1 MATAR
6 QLFQLQEIDLTIESE
21 EKALKDKTGQLGE
34 SQLLIDARQRLAS
47 AQKQLDDLKKKQRAT
62 DGDIDDLTAKIRA
75 IDEKLYG
82 GRIRNPKELE
92 GLQQEVDAFKAQRDK
107 LETNELELMEKAES
121 TQREIARATA
131 DLKKT
136 ESGWQDDQ
144 QRLALDIQGLK
155 TRLAD
160 LRQTRQAL
168 TAEID
173 AKSLEIYNYLKKAKG
188 QAVVR
193 VEQGICRGC
202 RISLPSS
209 DLQQARSGRLAHCS
223 SCGRV
228 LYLP

>member
-107 LETNELELMEKAES
+107 LETNALELMEQFEA
-121 TQREIARATA
+121 TQKEIARATA
-131 DLKKT
+131 DYKKT
-136 ESGWQDDQ
+136 EGEWQDE
-144 QRLALDIQGLK
+144 QRKLSTEIEAIEA
-155 TRLAD
+155 RLAD
-160 LRQTRQAL
+160 LRRKRQVL
-168 TAEID
+168 TTEIE
-173 AKSLEIYNYLKKAKG
+173 AKSLELYNQLKKAKSL
-188 QAVVR
+188 AVVR
-193 VEQGICRGC
+193 VERGICRGC
-202 RISLPSS
+202 RISLPTS

-223 SCGRV
+223 SCGRI